1 MFLNI
6 ISPKNNKNIFNLIIT
21 SYFFILFYVFFSI
34 LCYNSQIL
42 NSDARLE
49 VFKDNNIIRRERT

>member
-42 NSDARLE
+42 NSDARFE